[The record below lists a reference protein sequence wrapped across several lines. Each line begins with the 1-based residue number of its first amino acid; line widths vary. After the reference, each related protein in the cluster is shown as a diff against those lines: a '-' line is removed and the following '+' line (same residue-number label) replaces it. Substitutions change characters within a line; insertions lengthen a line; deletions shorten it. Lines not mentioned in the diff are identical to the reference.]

1 MEYYYIMNE
10 DILGLE
16 YDLDKM
22 KKNIRDLMTDSHMTQ
37 EQLERKTGISQSRI
51 SKVLNSK
58 KNSDA
63 FTIQQ
68 LVSIAQVFGVST
80 DQILGLNIPTKEKKE
95 SEITLFD
102 ILIKLFEVD
111 KLTAFEIKEYI
122 LPDNPKEQD
131 NTKKQTKHQPYILF
145 KNNQINKILSEW
157 KEIKSLGS
165 NSEMTKQTITNLQ
178 NLWKENIISR
188 AKGCPKKWNFRSKK
202 DEQKE
207 IMNRILNDYEN
218 CPYPDDFFPM
228 LFPDEWELLEEYYNS
243 GKYISDFPEHES
255 FITWLLPNILK

>member
-1 MEYYYIMNE
+1 MNE

-95 SEITLFD
+95 CCSFSISNCFRYN
-102 ILIKLFEVD
+102 
-111 KLTAFEIKEYI
+111 AFHFCAYI
-122 LPDNPKEQD
+122 PFCRVGRRKGNNWCMAYWKFAIFRLMDN
-131 NTKKQTKHQPYILF
+131 
-145 KNNQINKILSEW
+145 
-157 KEIKSLGS
+157 
-165 NSEMTKQTITNLQ
+165 
-178 NLWKENIISR
+178 
-188 AKGCPKKWNFRSKK
+188 AV
-202 DEQKE
+202 
-207 IMNRILNDYEN
+207 
-218 CPYPDDFFPM
+218 
-228 LFPDEWELLEEYYNS
+228 
-243 GKYISDFPEHES
+243 
-255 FITWLLPNILK
+255 

>member
-1 MEYYYIMNE
+1 MNE

-80 DQILGLNIPTKEKKE
+80 DQMRIFKNM
-95 SEITLFD
+95 FFHD
-102 ILIKLFEVD
+102 RNV
-111 KLTAFEIKEYI
+111 I
-122 LPDNPKEQD
+122 LPDKLKLQVRLYDSSARTLVPRKDRSPKLAVDQRQD
-131 NTKKQTKHQPYILF
+131 HTQGDFIREHAAFGSDTPDGVRQVGRDRINRTTFVFAHQ
-145 KNNQINKILSEW
+145 
-157 KEIKSLGS
+157 
-165 NSEMTKQTITNLQ
+165 LQ
-178 NLWKENIISR
+178 R
-188 AKGCPKKWNFRSKK
+188 
-202 DEQKE
+202 
-207 IMNRILNDYEN
+207 
-218 CPYPDDFFPM
+218 
-228 LFPDEWELLEEYYNS
+228 
-243 GKYISDFPEHES
+243 
-255 FITWLLPNILK
+255 